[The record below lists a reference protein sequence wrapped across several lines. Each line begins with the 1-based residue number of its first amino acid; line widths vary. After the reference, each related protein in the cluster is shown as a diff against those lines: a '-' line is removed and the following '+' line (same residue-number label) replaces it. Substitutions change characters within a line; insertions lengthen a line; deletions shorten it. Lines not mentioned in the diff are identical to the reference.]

1 MKKRIYLNDDNQQF
15 HLDWAGGV
23 GRGGGDIG

>member
-15 HLDWAGGV
+15 HLDWAGGE
-23 GRGGGDIG
+23 GRGGDIG